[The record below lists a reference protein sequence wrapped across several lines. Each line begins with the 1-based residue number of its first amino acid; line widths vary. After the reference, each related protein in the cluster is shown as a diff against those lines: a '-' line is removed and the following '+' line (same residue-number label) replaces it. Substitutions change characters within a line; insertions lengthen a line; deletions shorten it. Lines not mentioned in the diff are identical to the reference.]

1 METEIRFYYSIES
14 KDNVISY
21 LKKFKELDFKGCF
34 YECTDQY
41 NHPMKKYDFYS
52 KAIDG
57 RFRVRKTINDKTAKC
72 MITWKRRLKDNVK
85 ELIHKEEEIEVSIKP
100 EEYDN
105 LCLLLNNVLHLN
117 VVESYERYRSIFN
130 NEDIEIVVD
139 EYPFGL
145 CIELE
150 NKSKTKAA
158 EVVIK
163 DWLKK
168 LKFDINDAYRLSWDD
183 KYAELCKEQ
192 NKKIEN
198 IVRFN
203 KDMPKISNKFIMLE
217 VDKYEI

>member
-14 KDNVISY
+14 KDDVINY
-21 LKKFKELDFKGCF
+21 LKIFKELNFKGRF

-52 KAIDG
+52 KKIDG
-57 RFRVRKTINDKTAKC
+57 RFRVRKTIGDNIPKC
-72 MITWKRRLKDNVK
+72 MITWKRRLSANDK
-85 ELIHKEEEIEVSIKP
+85 ELIHKEEEIEISINP

-105 LCLLLNNVLHLN
+105 LCLLLDKVLHLN
-117 VVESYERYRSIFN
+117 LVESYERYRTIFS

-150 NKSKTKAA
+150 NKSKHKNA
-158 EVVIK
+158 EDVIK
-163 DWLKK
+163 IWLKK

-192 NKKIEN
+192 NKKVEN

-203 KDMPKISNKFIMLE
+203 KDMPKVSNKFI
-217 VDKYEI
+217 VYEER